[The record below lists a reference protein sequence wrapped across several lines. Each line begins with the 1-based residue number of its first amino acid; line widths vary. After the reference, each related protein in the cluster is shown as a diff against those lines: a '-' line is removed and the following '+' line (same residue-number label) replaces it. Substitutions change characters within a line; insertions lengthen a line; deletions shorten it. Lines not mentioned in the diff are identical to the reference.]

1 MQKTTLL
8 KGQLTKEEL
17 ISQIKSQE
25 IKYVTVCIPTT
36 HNVYTKRWEA
46 KYFLKSILEDGY
58 QLPEITLNVN
68 YHHDLIQTKNLNL
81 ESTND
86 INVQIDTD
94 CIRKM
99 SWLGEG
105 HVIVMTNCRDLENK
119 PNRNSPRSILK
130 NLIQNVSEKNEICF
144 KAASELEYYVF
155 NTTNDKIMENNP
167 EINLH
172 KHKISKR
179 ISDLCIANLMDRYQ
193 EFNELVMDN
202 IVNAGI
208 ELEGIFTE
216 YGPGQ
221 HEVNIRYNDALKNC
235 DNHILL
241 KRCIKHTIYKKGMGC
256 TFMAKP
262 MMEHDGSSC
271 HVHLSAL
278 NKDLNNIFLPSLNSE
293 ENHIIKLK
301 NGDLPVSK
309 NLLYFIGGVSK
320 YIKELFLCYAPTVNS
335 YKRFRLYSFAPFYI
349 NTWCYDS
356 RFGGIRVIGKDQNLR
371 LEIRFAGADANP
383 YILLTAIIAS
393 GMKGIE
399 NKIMPRDMEV
409 GDVYSKAD
417 EGLVKAPR
425 NIFEAATF
433 FEESEFAKEVFG
445 EDFKEFMVKQAMKQW
460 EDYDNVVGAFEVN
473 RYLDMA

>member
-1 MQKTTLL
+1 MQKSNL
-8 KGQLTKEEL
+8 KGQLTKVEL
-17 ISQIKSQE
+17 ISQIKSEE
-25 IKYVTVCIPTT
+25 IKYVTVCIPST
-36 HNVYTKRWEA
+36 HNVYTKRWES

-58 QLPEITLNVN
+58 QLPEITLNLN

-105 HVIVMTNCRDLENK
+105 HVIVMTNCLNLNNK

-130 NLIQNVSEKNEICF
+130 NLLENVNKENGINF
-144 KAASELEYYVF
+144 KAASELEYYIF
-155 NTTNDKIMENNP
+155 KNTNDKIIENNP
-167 EINLH
+167 EIDLN
-172 KHKISKR
+172 KHKVNKR
-179 ISDLCIANLMDRYQ
+179 ISDYCVANLMDRYQ
-193 EFNELVMDN
+193 EFNEIVMDN
-202 IVNAGI
+202 IVNSGI
-208 ELEGIFTE
+208 ELEGLFSE

-221 HEVNIRYNDALKNC
+221 QEINIKYNDALKNC
-235 DNHILL
+235 DNHIFL
-241 KRCIKHTIYKKGMGC
+241 KRCIKHTLYKKGMGC

-262 MMEHDGSSC
+262 IAEYDGSSC

-278 NKDLNNIFLPSLNSE
+278 NKDLKNIFLPSLKSE
-293 ENHIIKLK
+293 ENHIIKSMK
-301 NGDLPVSK
+301 HGDVPVSK
-309 NLLYFIGGVSK
+309 NFLYFIGGISK
-320 YIKELFLCYAPTVNS
+320 YMKELFLCYAPTVNS
-335 YKRFRLYSFAPFYI
+335 YKRYRLYSYAPYYV

-356 RFGGIRVIGKDQNLR
+356 KTGGLRVLGKGQNLR
-371 LEIRFAGADANP
+371 LEIRIAGADANP

-399 NKIMPRDMEV
+399 DKIVPRDMEI
-409 GDVYSKAD
+409 GDVYTKSD
-417 EGLVKAPR
+417 EGLVRAPR

-433 FEESEFAKEVFG
+433 FEKSEFAKEIFG
-445 EDFKEFMVKQAMKQW
+445 EGFKEFMVKQAMKQW